1 MTRKRYTPEFKIET
15 VRLVTDKKYTLAQ
28 AAREAGINESLLS
41 KWKRQYLAEQNG
53 TIPTGSKPITP
64 DMQYVRA
71 LENRIRE
78 LEEDNEILKKATA
91 IVTSPKRSAIGR

>member
-1 MTRKRYTPEFKIET
+1 
-15 VRLVTDKKYTLAQ
+15 
-28 AAREAGINESLLS
+28 
-41 KWKRQYLAEQNG
+41 
-53 TIPTGSKPITP
+53 
-64 DMQYVRA
+64 MQYVRA

>member
-28 AAREAGINESLLS
+28 AAREAGVCESLIS

-53 TIPTGSKPITP
+53 TIPEGSKPLTP
-64 DMQYVRA
+64 DMKYIRE